1 MSRESR
7 AEFSDRDRFPGLG
20 ARTIVMKLEIKKG
33 WGIAILIMTYDRDPV
48 SWMSRESEGQLWGQ
62 LEMM

>member
-1 MSRESR
+1 MGRESW

-20 ARTIVMKLEIKKG
+20 GRTIVMKLEIKKG
-33 WGIAILIMTYDRDPV
+33 WGITILIMTYDRDPV
-48 SWMSRESEGQLWGQ
+48 SWMSRESEGQFWGQ